1 MLPFDEPVLR
11 GTQSMMQT
19 TTPSKPMDRRRLNN
33 PHAVVESAGREAARN
48 GQRVYSCP
56 YRHPAMRAS
65 WLKGFA
71 KEQQLTLDLH

>member
-1 MLPFDEPVLR
+1 
-11 GTQSMMQT
+11 
-19 TTPSKPMDRRRLNN
+19 MDSRRLNN
-33 PHAVVESAGREAARN
+33 PHAVVERAGREAARN
-48 GQRVYSCP
+48 GQRVHSCP

>member
-1 MLPFDEPVLR
+1 
-11 GTQSMMQT
+11 MMQT
-19 TTPSKPMDRRRLNN
+19 TTPSKPMDRRLHNN